1 MQASRFVRALI
12 ATLSIV
18 LVASA
23 LVGATW
29 YSGKDTASGATPVVG
44 VPTGEL
50 VNGVAVYR
58 LPSITVTASRSK
70 ELAQMANDEQR

>member
-1 MQASRFVRALI
+1 MQASSLVRALI

-29 YSGKDTASGATPVVG
+29 YSGKDTASGAALVVG

-58 LPSITVTASRSK
+58 LPSISVTASRSE
-70 ELAQMANDEQR
+70 ELARMTNEEQR

>member
-1 MQASRFVRALI
+1 MQASSLVRALI

-29 YSGKDTASGATPVVG
+29 YSGKDTASGAALVVG

-58 LPSITVTASRSK
+58 LPSITVTASRSE
-70 ELAQMANDEQR
+70 ELARMTNEEQR